1 MASVGRYIFTAD
13 IFDYIPDNPSGKSKE
28 IELTDAIQDLI
39 DAKYEIQQLLS
50 KGQYF
55 DCGDKVGYFE
65 AFISFAYKDNKLG
78 DILKNLTREILE

>member
-28 IELTDAIQDLI
+28 IELTINQDLI
-39 DAKYEIQQLLS
+39 DAKYEIHAITS

-55 DCGDKVGYFE
+55 DCGDKGGLF
-65 AFISFAYKDNKLG
+65 
-78 DILKNLTREILE
+78 